1 MDAQKTDQQSRS
13 IKPAGAREHLIF
25 WPIAIFGI
33 IADLWSKSAMF
44 EWLGE
49 LDNGEFVLGN
59 GEFVV
64 VEGFFKFVMRLNDGA
79 AFSIASGQR
88 IILVSISI
96 IAMVAVVGIFLFGG
110 ERRKI
115 MQVSLGLFL
124 GGIVGNLYDRMFNE
138 GFVRDFIDIYW
149 KDHHWPTFNIAD
161 SMLCTAVGLMIIGS
175 FIAASSQKPAHQQKQ
190 EPPDPH

>member
-13 IKPAGAREHLIF
+13 IKPAGAGEHLIF
-25 WPIAIFGI
+25 WPVAIAGV

-49 LDNGEFVLGN
+49 LEN

-64 VEGFFKFVMRLNDGA
+64 IEGFFKFVMRENNGA

-88 IILVSISI
+88 TILVSISI

-110 ERRKI
+110 DKRKI
-115 MQVSLGLFL
+115 MQVILGLFL
-124 GGIVGNLYDRMFNE
+124 AGIVGNLYDRMFNE
-138 GFVRDFIDIYW
+138 GFVRDFIDIYYGNW
-149 KDHHWPTFNIAD
+149 HWPAFNIAD
-161 SMLCTAVGLMIIGS
+161 SMLCIAVGLMIIGS

-190 EPPDPH
+190 EPPGPH

>member
-13 IKPAGAREHLIF
+13 IKPAGARDHLIF
-25 WPIAIFGI
+25 WPIAIFGV

-44 EWLGE
+44 EWLSK
-49 LDNGEFVLGN
+49 LDN

-64 VEGFFKFVMRLNDGA
+64 VEDFFKFEMRLNDGA

-88 IILVSISI
+88 TILVSISI
-96 IAMVAVVGIFLFGG
+96 IAMVAVVWIFLFGG

-124 GGIVGNLYDRMFNE
+124 AGIVGNLYDRMFNE

-149 KDHHWPTFNIAD
+149 KDHHWPAFNIAD
-161 SMLCTAVGLMIIGS
+161 SMLCTAVGLLIIGS
-175 FIAASSQKPAHQQKQ
+175 FTAASSQKPAHQQKR

>member
-13 IKPAGAREHLIF
+13 IKLAGAREHLIF
-25 WPIAIFGI
+25 WPVAIFGI
-33 IADLWSKSAMF
+33 IADLWSKSAIF
-44 EWLGE
+44 ERLGKLE
-49 LDNGEFVLGN
+49 NRK
-59 GEFVV
+59 FVV

-110 ERRKI
+110 DRRKI
-115 MQVSLGLFL
+115 MQVILGLFL
-124 GGIVGNLYDRMFNE
+124 AGIVGNLYDRMFNE
-138 GFVRDFIDIYW
+138 GLVRDFIDIYYGHW
-149 KDHHWPTFNIAD
+149 HWPAFNIAD

-175 FIAASSQKPAHQQKQ
+175 VIAASSQKPARQQKQ

>member
-13 IKPAGAREHLIF
+13 IKPAGAGDHLIF

-33 IADLWSKSAMF
+33 IADLWSKSAVF

-49 LDNGEFVLGN
+49 LKN

-64 VEGFFKFVMRLNDGA
+64 VEGFFKFVMALNNGA
-79 AFSIASGQR
+79 AFSIASGR
-88 IILVSISI
+88 RTILVSVSI
-96 IAMVAVVGIFLFGG
+96 IAMIAVVGIFLFGS

-149 KDHHWPTFNIAD
+149 KDHHWPAFNIAD
-161 SMLCTAVGLMIIGS
+161 SMLCIAVGLMIIAS
-175 FIAASSQKPAHQQKQ
+175 FTAASSQKPAHQQKQ
-190 EPPDPH
+190 EPPDPR